1 MSVLAIL
8 HPSNL
13 LGKELRDALAQTE
26 TRFHDVR
33 LLSTDDEE
41 VGTLTEVAGAAAFVQ
56 RYEPDS
62 LKGVDAAL
70 FCGPMA
76 ASRPILAELPEG
88 TTAVVL
94 STDALVSDGRPTI
107 AGINEGSARPGEHLV
122 SPHPATILLAHLLYP
137 LRAYGVEEAV
147 ATIHQSASMAGEPGI
162 EELFE
167 QTKEIITFSERKKS
181 KVFGAQLA
189 FNLMPTT
196 APAASEPVAEA
207 VRTVLAAEPPGRLAV
222 HLLQGGFFHG
232 FAASLFV
239 RLALKPSVQ
248 GVRKALASHPL
259 LEGAQDPRHLGP
271 IDAANSDKVLVGGV
285 RTEASG
291 GFWIWAVMD
300 NLTRGGVLNALEILQ
315 AIG

>member
-13 LGKELRDALAQTE
+13 LGKELREALAQTD

-33 LLSTDDEE
+33 LLSTDDDE

-62 LKGVDAAL
+62 LAGVDAAL

-76 ASRPILAELPEG
+76 ASRPILDELPEG
-88 TTAVVL
+88 TTAVIL
-94 STDALVSDGRPTI
+94 SPDAQVSDGRPVI
-107 AGINEGSARPGEHLV
+107 AGINEGSARPGERLV
-122 SPHPATILLAHLLYP
+122 SPHPSTILLAHLLHP
-137 LRAYGVEEAV
+137 LRALGVDEAV
-147 ATIHQSASMAGEPGI
+147 ATLYQSASMAGEPGI

-167 QTKEIITFSERKKS
+167 QTKEILTFSERKKP

-189 FNLMPTT
+189 FNLLPT
-196 APAASEPVAEA
+196 APAAGEPVAEA
-207 VRTVLAAEPPGRLAV
+207 VRTVLAAEAPARLAV
-222 HLLQGGFFHG
+222 HLLQGSFFHG
-232 FAASLFV
+232 SAVSLLV
-239 RLALKPSVQ
+239 RLALKPSLQV
-248 GVRKALASHPL
+248 VRKALSAHPF

-271 IDAANSDKVLVGGV
+271 IDAANTDKVLVGGV
-285 RTEASG
+285 RAEPSG

-315 AIG
+315 AVG